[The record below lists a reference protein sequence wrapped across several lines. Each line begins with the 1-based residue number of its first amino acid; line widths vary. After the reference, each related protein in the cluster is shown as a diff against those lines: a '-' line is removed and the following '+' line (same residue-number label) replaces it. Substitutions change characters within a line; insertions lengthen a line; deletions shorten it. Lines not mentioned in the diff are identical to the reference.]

1 MPRRVRRAASRR
13 TYKVQKYSNETVSYT
28 VNLEKNAG
36 AKVSASYIV
45 VPSST
50 IFGVRKTKNYTMYI
64 DVCSHDNAPA
74 TLCWA
79 LVFVPSGQNP
89 GDVNFSGPNVTAY
102 YEPNQ
107 NVIAAGIATNK
118 ELVRVK
124 TRLAR
129 NLSSGDYI
137 ALILCAPPNSQ
148 YTADVTFTC
157 NYAIAF

>member
-28 VNLEKNAG
+28 VNLQKLAG
-36 AKVSASYIV
+36 QKVSNYYIV
-45 VPSST
+45 VPAST
-50 IFGVRKTKNYTMYI
+50 IFGVRKTKNYTLYI
-64 DVCSHDNAPA
+64 DICSQDNDPA

-79 LVFVPSGQNP
+79 LVFVPSGQQP
-89 GDVNFSGPNVTAY
+89 GQINFSDQNITAY

-107 NVIAAGIATNK
+107 NVIASGIASNK

-129 NLSSGDYI
+129 NLSSGDYV
-137 ALILCAPPNSQ
+137 ALILCAPPFSN
-148 YTADVTFTC
+148 YIADITFTC

>member
-1 MPRRVRRAASRR
+1 MPRRARRAASRR

-28 VNLEKNAG
+28 LSIQKVAG
-36 AKVSASYIV
+36 NKASNSYIV
-45 VPSST
+45 VPAST
-50 IFGVRKTKNYTMYI
+50 IFGVRKTKNYTLYI
-64 DVCSHDNAPA
+64 DLSTQDNAAA

-79 LVFVPSGQNP
+79 LVFVPSGQQP
-89 GDVNFSGPNVTAY
+89 GQINFSDQNITAY

-129 NLSSGDYI
+129 NLSSGDYVSLVI
-137 ALILCAPPNSQ
+137 CAPPAAQ
-148 YTADVTFTC
+148 YTGALTFTC

>member
-28 VNLEKNAG
+28 ITLNKEPGGKATN
-36 AKVSASYIV
+36 SYIV

-50 IFGVRKTKNYTMYI
+50 IFGVRKTKNYTLYI
-64 DVCSHDNAPA
+64 DLCSDGNAPA
-74 TLCWA
+74 TICWA
-79 LVFVPSGQNP
+79 LVFVPSGQQP
-89 GDVNFSGPNVTAY
+89 GDLNFSGPNVTAY

-107 NVIAAGIATNK
+107 NVIASGIATNK
-118 ELVRVK
+118 ELTRVK

-137 ALILCAPPNSQ
+137 ALIICAPPFSHYN
-148 YTADVTFTC
+148 ANITFTC